1 MGPNRHRDGGDTVWD
16 ALMGYQQQVVP
27 PLAWA
32 AVVHLMGYQQHVALF
47 AWVVVVVVMVL
58 MGKVERLPS
67 CPSSPRP

>member
-1 MGPNRHRDGGDTVWD
+1 
-16 ALMGYQQQVVP
+16 MGYQQQAVP